1 VLAFALAM
9 AVSLPSF
16 AVPSAAA
23 TGWQQFRHSEFG
35 FTISYPP
42 GWDVLSG
49 TGRAAFVAI
58 GPAVEGMPGVRLGV
72 VVVTARIPAGANVE
86 EAGGKLE
93 EQLARSAQTVRVL
106 RTDRINLRG
115 LPAVITY
122 VHRRNAQ
129 GVDLYQMLM
138 IVAHRARGY
147 GVAGNTA
154 VASPTL
160 TVDTRLLQRIIL
172 TFQPPE

>member
-1 VLAFALAM
+1 
-9 AVSLPSF
+9 
-16 AVPSAAA
+16 
-23 TGWQQFRHSEFG
+23 
-35 FTISYPP
+35 
-42 GWDVLSG
+42 
-49 TGRAAFVAI
+49 
-58 GPAVEGMPGVRLGV
+58 
-72 VVVTARIPAGANVE
+72 
-86 EAGGKLE
+86 
-93 EQLARSAQTVRVL
+93 
-106 RTDRINLRG
+106 
-115 LPAVITY
+115 VITY